1 MKKLYKGKAVRNVK
15 SLARLRRHARVRGK
29 VSGSAERPRLSVW
42 KSSTAIYAQL
52 IDDGAQKTIA
62 QANARE
68 VKGKTPLERAAAVGK
83 LIAERAG
90 EKKVSA
96 VSFDR
101 GGFRYAGHVKAL
113 AEAAREAGLKF

>member
-1 MKKLYKGKAVRNVK
+1 MKRLYKGRVVRNGK
-15 SLARLRRHARVRGK
+15 AIALKRRHARVRAK
-29 VSGSAERPRLSVW
+29 ISGTAARPRLAVW

-52 IDDGAQKTIA
+52 IDDAAQKTLA

-68 VKGKTPLERAAAVGK
+68 AKGKTPLERAAEVGK
-83 LIAERAG
+83 LIASRAK
-90 EKKVSA
+90 EKGIEA
-96 VSFDR
+96 VSYDR

>member
-1 MKKLYKGKAVRNVK
+1 MKRLYKGRAVRNVK
-15 SLARLRRHARVRGK
+15 ALALKRRHARVRGK
-29 VSGSAERPRLSVW
+29 ISGTADRPRLSVW

-52 IDDGAQKTIA
+52 IDDETQQTLA

-68 VKGKTPLERAAAVGK
+68 AKDKTPLERAASVGR
-83 LIAERAG
+83 LIAQRAK

-96 VSFDR
+96 VCFDR

-113 AEAAREAGLKF
+113 ADAAREAGLQF

>member
-1 MKKLYKGKAVRNVK
+1 MKRLYKGRAVRNGK
-15 SLARLRRHARVRGK
+15 ALARLRRHARVRGK
-29 VSGSAERPRLSVW
+29 VSGTAERPRLAVW

-52 IDDGAQKTIA
+52 IDDAAQKTIA

-68 VKGKTPLERAAAVGK
+68 VKEKTPLERAASVGR
-83 LIAERAG
+83 LIAERAK

-96 VSFDR
+96 VVYDR

-113 AEAAREAGLKF
+113 ADAAREAGLQF

>member
-1 MKKLYKGKAVRNVK
+1 MKKLYKGKAVRNEK
-15 SLARLRRHARVRGK
+15 ALARLRRHARVRGK
-29 VSGSAERPRLSVW
+29 VSGTASRPRLAVW
-42 KSSTAIYAQL
+42 KSSTAIYAQI
-52 IDDGAQKTIA
+52 IDDAAQKTLA

-68 VKGKTPLERAAAVGK
+68 VKGSTPLERAAAVGK

-90 EKKVSA
+90 EKKIEA
-96 VSFDR
+96 VVYDR